1 MASAEMELRQ
11 RRENKEGMVKE
22 GLRTRDAGPSGHSR
36 RQEWV
41 HASAALVVVA
51 IITYLTSPKNLTAK
65 EPTSLHVWYYGWLTA
80 LSTGLGALPLL
91 MWSKPSDFW
100 LGASN
105 AIAAG
110 MMLSASFS
118 LVSEG
123 IALDDD
129 HAMILGNPVSHA
141 MRVGAGMVA
150 GMAFVVVT
158 KSWVEGFEDLK
169 LGDITGLDAGKI
181 LLILAVM
188 TLHSFAEGLGIGVS
202 FVGKGG
208 SQLGAFISASLAVHN
223 VPEGLAVA
231 LVLVPRGVSPLKT
244 LAWAVCSSLPQP
256 VVAVPV
262 FMFVEHFEPWQSA
275 GLGFAAG
282 AMLWVACFELI
293 ADALKEMTLPA
304 FSFSISFSFAGMM
317 AISSMIDVATA
328 HEV

>member
-118 LVSEG
+118 LVC
-123 IALDDD
+123 
-129 HAMILGNPVSHA
+129 
-141 MRVGAGMVA
+141 
-150 GMAFVVVT
+150 
-158 KSWVEGFEDLK
+158 
-169 LGDITGLDAGKI
+169 
-181 LLILAVM
+181 
-188 TLHSFAEGLGIGVS
+188 
-202 FVGKGG
+202 
-208 SQLGAFISASLAVHN
+208 
-223 VPEGLAVA
+223 
-231 LVLVPRGVSPLKT
+231 SPLISRPGQGRY
-244 LAWAVCSSLPQP
+244 AVR
-256 VVAVPV
+256 
-262 FMFVEHFEPWQSA
+262 ETQSR
-275 GLGFAAG
+275 
-282 AMLWVACFELI
+282 MDTVSQTDE
-293 ADALKEMTLPA
+293 
-304 FSFSISFSFAGMM
+304 S
-317 AISSMIDVATA
+317 
-328 HEV
+328 